1 MTALYSLSDGFVGAG
16 IARLP
21 QHELMESIA
30 VMTSH
35 VGFPFNPLVRCV
47 LAERLAQREGHWLPY
62 DHVMVKPFVHV
73 PA

>member
-1 MTALYSLSDGFVGAG
+1 
-16 IARLP
+16 
-21 QHELMESIA
+21 MESIA

-62 DHVMVKPFVHV
+62 DRVTVKPFVHV